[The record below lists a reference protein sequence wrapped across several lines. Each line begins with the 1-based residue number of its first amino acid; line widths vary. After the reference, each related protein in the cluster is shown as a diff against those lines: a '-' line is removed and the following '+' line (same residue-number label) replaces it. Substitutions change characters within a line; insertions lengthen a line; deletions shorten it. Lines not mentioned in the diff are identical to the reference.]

1 MWAHTAMAAEST
13 LIVSRVVGKR
23 PQGQTRALGQDAKRR
38 RRPGH
43 LPALCTDASEGA
55 ASAICEA
62 CGRRYPAPP
71 SATGRSR
78 PPGVRW
84 PQGWAD
90 GQGKKHEQGR
100 GIERVEGRGVHGTA
114 RRTHVLSLLGSK
126 VIKTR
131 VGERHHGTSRLHH
144 QRKAR
149 KTLALSTAM
158 RSHRGMRG
166 RAVGL

>member
-71 SATGRSR
+71 QRHWPIPSAWRALAPRLGR
-78 PPGVRW
+78 W
-84 PQGWAD
+84 T
-90 GQGKKHEQGR
+90 GKKTR
-100 GIERVEGRGVHGTA
+100 A
-114 RRTHVLSLLGSK
+114 RAGHRAGGGAGGAWHSPSNTRLVSPRFQSHQDAGGGAASRDQSL
-126 VIKTR
+126 
-131 VGERHHGTSRLHH
+131 
-144 QRKAR
+144 AP
-149 KTLALSTAM
+149 STESA
-158 RSHRGMRG
+158 
-166 RAVGL
+166 